1 MPEKFE
7 SDVPPQGHKEIPESI
22 KHLGAFT
29 KTFSFVPYEKPII
42 GSIFEGVRK
51 REEAIGT
58 ELRFESTAPVME
70 ALSLRLQQLY
80 KEAFD
85 EKGEMLNYD
94 RVLDIHGLLLFL
106 MDFYDSAKA
115 SGHQVKEENLIALE
129 DALSDLNKF
138 IEQAPYNE

>member
-7 SDVPPQGHKEIPESI
+7 GGVPPQEHKEIPESI
-22 KHLGAFT
+22 KHLGAFA
-29 KTFSFVPYEKPII
+29 KTFSFVPREKPII
-42 GSIFEGVRK
+42 SSIFEGARK
-51 REEAIGT
+51 REESIST

-94 RVLDIHGLLLFL
+94 RVLDIRGLLLFL
-106 MDFYDSAKA
+106 MNFYDSAKA
-115 SGHQVKEENLIALE
+115 NGHQVKEENLIALE

-138 IEQAPYNE
+138 IERDPYNE